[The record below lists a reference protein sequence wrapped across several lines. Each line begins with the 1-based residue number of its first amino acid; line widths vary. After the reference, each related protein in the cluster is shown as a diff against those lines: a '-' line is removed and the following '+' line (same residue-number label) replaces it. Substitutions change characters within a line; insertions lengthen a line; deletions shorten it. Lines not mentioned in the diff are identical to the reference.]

1 MLTLYTVF
9 FFAYDDDESGTIEL
23 NELQIL
29 KDQLYERAE
38 SSNKQVAELLQHLQD
53 GDGRISREHFIAVGL
68 KESLLL
74 RLLVP
79 EDLLKIQWSS
89 VFKSINQS
97 DRLNSSTR
105 ELFVLLKHNTDEKRA
120 KALVSEG

>member
-1 MLTLYTVF
+1 VF

-38 SSNKQVAELLQHLQD
+38 SSKKQVAELLQHLQD
-53 GDGRISREHFIAVGL
+53 GDGRISREHFITVGL
-68 KESLLL
+68 KEPLLL
-74 RLLVP
+74 RLLIP
-79 EDLLKIQWSS
+79 EDLLNIQWSC

-97 DRLNSSTR
+97 DRLNTATR
-105 ELFVLLKHNTDEKRA
+105 ELFVLLKQNTDEKRA
-120 KALVSEG
+120 KALISEG